1 MRYHVK
7 MDKREIKAI
16 AFDIDGTLYS
26 NARLYARIA
35 PFFLRHLFFFI
46 RYNKVRK
53 ILHRTGPLPD
63 FFEYQAR
70 LLADGT
76 WLTAS
81 EARNKIDEIVYHGL
95 TPYFANLKSYPY
107 VYETFLAF
115 KNAGLK
121 LGILSDFPPRQ
132 KGDIWGTL
140 PLCDVV
146 MGSEECGAL
155 KPSVY
160 PFGILAEKL
169 GVPASSILYVGN
181 SVRSDIMGARNAG
194 MKTAYIMPLWRK
206 IFHLPLKEADICFTN
221 YRQLQKIVLL

>member
-1 MRYHVK
+1 MDVK
-7 MDKREIKAI
+7 EIKAI

-26 NARLYARIA
+26 NARLYLRIA

-70 LLADGT
+70 LFADGT
-76 WLTAS
+76 LMTS
-81 EARNKIDEIVYHGL
+81 VQARNKIDEVVYHGL
-95 TPYFANLKSYPY
+95 TPYFKDLRSYPY
-107 VYETFLAF
+107 VYDSFLAF
-115 KNAGLK
+115 KKAGLK
-121 LGILSDFPPRQ
+121 LAILSDFPPRQ

-160 PFGILAEKL
+160 TFGVLAQKL
-169 GVPASSILYVGN
+169 GLPAESILYVGN
-181 SVRSDIMGARNAG
+181 SIRSDILGAHKAG
-194 MKTAYIMPLWRK
+194 MKTAYILPLWRK
-206 IFHLPLKEADICFTN
+206 ILRIPLKEADICFSN
-221 YRQLQKIVLL
+221 YRQLQKIVLK